1 MIKRKTALY
10 CAAALV
16 AALAATGCNLNAQPP
31 QVVATATEEA
41 TQTPSPTAT
50 ATVMPTATIAPE
62 ITLNRGDSNLLEGRF
77 EEAAGAY
84 TMLVSQAG
92 APAAD
97 RATAAFGLGQAALRD
112 GLFAQALDG
121 LTTFI
126 QTFPQ
131 DGRIAQAHYLRGDG
145 ELGLSRWNDAISDFQ
160 TYLSLRPGL
169 IDSYAY
175 ERIGDAQLA
184 LGQTDSA
191 IASYNQAAGDESR
204 GLAVRERLA
213 QVTAAAGRTADA
225 VTQYDALL
233 KAATSEADGAEIA
246 LQSARLVVA
255 AGDMQ
260 NGLVRMMQI
269 FNNYPTQPEAYEA
282 MQVLLQNN
290 VELDNVERAQ
300 VAYDYGDYQGAIDA
314 LNQFTEAHTVDQIP
328 ASLLLLLGQAYAQ
341 IGNVQAA
348 LTSFQTILDHY
359 TTDPL
364 FGDALLGQGRARAI
378 NNDSAGA
385 VEQYMHIADVYDY
398 LDQAPE
404 ALWQAAL
411 LYRQANQPEQARAVI
426 DRLADKYPQS
436 AQAKDGLF
444 LAAALAYNSGDLRAA
459 QRYYSELSV
468 KTTGEAQA
476 TAYFWVG
483 KLALQNGDQ
492 KTAADAL
499 AQAIQAAPDS
509 YFAAR
514 ARDIAINLTPF
525 AAPKTLQFQFDETAQ
540 IAEAEDWLRKTYGVT
555 QTGSLATLAADL
567 QADARLVRG
576 RELWDV
582 GEFDEAV
589 ATFDNL
595 VDANKENALAS
606 YQLAIYFQGIG
617 AYKDSVVAASYVI
630 RNANIGTL
638 DAPPYIARLRYPAYY
653 LDLVQDASTRYQID
667 PLLLLA
673 VLRLESLFD
682 TYATGS
688 MGEKGLM
695 QVTSSAGQMIAAQLE
710 WANYQHSDLYRP
722 YAGIEFGADYFAEQ
736 MTRFGGSIP
745 AALVA
750 YEAGTGRAQ
759 SWLDLSGGDPDQFM
773 AAVDLDSARQYV
785 QNVYSYYSVYRA
797 LYGAG

>member
-1 MIKRKTALY
+1 MIKRKRVFYL
-10 CAAALV
+10 AAALFAV
-16 AALAATGCNLNAQPP
+16 LAATGCNLNSQPP
-31 QVVATATEEA
+31 T
-41 TQTPSPTAT
+41 PTAT
-50 ATVMPTATIAPE
+50 TPFTETPQPTPTATLMPTATIAPE
-62 ITLNRGDSNLLEGRF
+62 ITLNRGDNGLLDGHF
-77 EEAAGAY
+77 EEAAAAY
-84 TMLVSQAG
+84 SVLVDQSG
-92 APAAD
+92 APADD
-97 RATAAFGLGQAALRD
+97 RAAAAFGLGQAALRD
-112 GLFAQALDG
+112 GLFAQALNA

-131 DGRIAQAHYLRGDG
+131 DERIAEAHYLRGDA
-145 ELGLSRWNDAISDFQ
+145 ELGLSRWNDAIGDFQ
-160 TYLSLRPGL
+160 TYLELRPGL
-169 IDSYAY
+169 IDSYAQ

-191 IASYNQAAGDESR
+191 IASYNQAAADTAR

-213 QVTAAAGRTADA
+213 QVTAATGRTADA
-225 VTQYDALL
+225 VAQYDALL

-246 LQSARLVVA
+246 FQAAQIVVA

-269 FNNYPTQPEAYEA
+269 FNNYPNQPEAYEA
-282 MQVLLQNN
+282 MNVLLQNH
-290 VELDNVERAQ
+290 VELDNIARAQ
-300 VAYDYGDYQGAIDA
+300 VAYDYGDYQEAIDA
-314 LNQFTEAHTVDQIP
+314 LNAFTEAHTVDQIP

-364 FGDALLGQGRARAI
+364 FGDALLNQGQARAI

-404 ALWQAAL
+404 ALWRAAS
-411 LYRQANQPEQARAVI
+411 LYSQANQPEQARAVI
-426 DRLADKYPQS
+426 DRLADKYPQTS
-436 AQAKDGLF
+436 QAKDGLF
-444 LAAALAYNSGDLRAA
+444 LAAALAYNAGDVRVA

-499 AQAIQAAPDS
+499 AQAVQAAPDS

-514 ARDIAINLTPF
+514 ARDIAMNLTPF
-525 AAPKTLQFQFDETAQ
+525 AAPKAVQFDFDEAAQ
-540 IAEAEDWLRKTYGVT
+540 IALAEDWLRETYDIA
-555 QTGSLATLAADL
+555 QPGSLAALSSDL

-576 RELWDV
+576 RELLDV

-589 ATFDNL
+589 AAFDNL

-606 YQLAIYFQGIG
+606 YQLAIYFRGIG

-653 LDLVQDASTRYQID
+653 LDLVQAASARYQID

-673 VLRLESLFD
+673 LMRLESLFD
-682 TYATGS
+682 TYATGRA
-688 MGEKGLM
+688 GEKGLM
-695 QVTSSAGQMIAAQLE
+695 QVTSSAGQQIAAQLN

-722 YAGIEFGADYFAEQ
+722 YAGIEFGANYLAEQ
-736 MTRFGGSIP
+736 LARFNGSIP

-785 QNVYSYYSVYRA
+785 QNVYSYYSVYRT

>member
-1 MIKRKTALY
+1 MIKRKRVLY
-10 CAAALV
+10 LAAALV
-16 AALAATGCNLNAQPP
+16 AALAATGCNLNSQPP
-31 QVVATATEEA
+31 TPSATAPFTD
-41 TQTPSPTAT
+41 TPQPTAT
-50 ATVMPTATIAPE
+50 ATLMPTATVAPE
-62 ITLNRGDSNLLEGRF
+62 ITLNKGDSNLLDGRF
-77 EEAAGAY
+77 EDAAAAY
-84 TMLVSQAG
+84 NVLVNQSG
-92 APAAD
+92 APEAD
-97 RATAAFGLGQAALRD
+97 RATAAFGLGQAALRE
-112 GLFAQALDG
+112 GLFEQARDA
-121 LTTFI
+121 LTAFI

-131 DGRIAQAHYLRGDG
+131 NEWIAQAHYLRGDA

-160 TYLSLRPGL
+160 TYLTLRPGL

-191 IASYNQAAGDESR
+191 IASYNQAAEDTAR

-213 QVTAAAGRTADA
+213 QVTAALGRTADA

-233 KAATSEADGAEIA
+233 KVATSEADGAEIA
-246 LQSARLVVA
+246 FQAAQIVVA

-269 FNNYPTQPEAYEA
+269 FNNYPHQPEAYEA
-282 MQVLLQNN
+282 MNVLLQNN
-290 VELDNVERAQ
+290 VELDNIARAQ
-300 VAYDYGDYQGAIDA
+300 VAYTYGDFQGAIDA
-314 LNQFTEAHTVDQIP
+314 LNAFTEAHTVDQIP
-328 ASLLLLLGQAYAQ
+328 ASVLLLLGQAYAQ

-364 FGDALLGQGRARAI
+364 FGDALLNQGRARAI

-404 ALWQAAL
+404 ALWRAAL

-444 LAAALAYNSGDLRAA
+444 LAAALAYNEGDTRAA

-483 KLALQNGDQ
+483 KLALQSGDQ
-492 KTAADAL
+492 KGAADAL
-499 AQAIQAAPDS
+499 AQAVQAAPDS

-514 ARDIAINLTPF
+514 ARDIAMNLTPF
-525 AAPKTLQFQFDETAQ
+525 AAPKTLQFEFDEAAQ
-540 IAEAEDWLRKTYGVT
+540 IAQAEDWLRETYDIT
-555 QTGSLATLAADL
+555 QTGSLATLTADL
-567 QADARLVRG
+567 QSDARLVRG

-589 ATFDNL
+589 AAFDNL

-606 YQLAIYFQGIG
+606 YQLAIYFQSIG

-653 LDLVQDASTRYQID
+653 LDLVQDASTRYPVD

-673 VLRLESLFD
+673 LLRLESLFD
-682 TYATGS
+682 TYSTGS
-688 MGEKGLM
+688 LGEKGLM
-695 QVTSSAGQMIAAQLE
+695 QVTSSAGQQIAAQLN
-710 WANYQHSDLYRP
+710 WPNYQHSDLYRP
-722 YAGIEFGADYFAEQ
+722 YAGIEFGADYLADQ